1 MIISKS
7 KMEGK
12 QGLDALF
19 LYATEGILIT
29 NERAEI
35 IRINPSAEKLFGYEK
50 GELDGKKLSFLF
62 LPVSLRGMNSIAINS
77 IKILTPVQWVRDLIY
92 TRSGK
97 MILNFRSKSV

>member
-35 IRINPSAEKLFGYEK
+35 IRINPSAEKLFGY
-50 GELDGKKLSFLF
+50 GKKLSFLF